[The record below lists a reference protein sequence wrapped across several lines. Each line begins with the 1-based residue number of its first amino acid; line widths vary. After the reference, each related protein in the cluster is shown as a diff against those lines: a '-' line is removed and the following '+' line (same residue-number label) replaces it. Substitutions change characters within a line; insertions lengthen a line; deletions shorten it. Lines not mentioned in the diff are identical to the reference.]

1 MNKKLFI
8 TIFSFAF
15 IFFSCKEEKKE
26 VKKEEL
32 KISVSASQM
41 KENKVKV
48 NNYVHFDLKTDLSI
62 LTEKEKKMLPI
73 LFEIA
78 EIMDDIFWKESFG
91 NKEELLSKIKDES
104 TKKLTK
110 INYGVWD
117 RLDGDK
123 VFLDGIGSKPKGANF
138 YPKDMTKKEFESFAD
153 KGKNSQYSIIIRK
166 KDGSLE
172 NVPYHIAFKNEIK
185 KAVILL
191 KKAAELAEDPGL
203 KNYLKLRANALLTD
217 EYFESDKAWM
227 EMQNNTI
234 DFVVGPIENYEDGLI
249 GKKAAHEAF
258 ILIKDKK
265 WSERLKKYA
274 ALLPALQ
281 KALPVPE
288 EYKKE
293 VPGKNSQLNAYDVIY
308 YAGDC
313 NAGGKTIAINLPNDE
328 RIHLSLGSRRLQ
340 LKNTMRAKFDNILMP
355 ISKVLISEEQRKYI
369 NFDAFFSNTMF
380 HEVAHGLGIKE
391 TINGKGKVREVLKE
405 KYSTL
410 EEGKAD
416 ILGLYMVTKL
426 VEMKELDSDLMTNY
440 VTFMA
445 GIFRSIRF
453 GASSSHGKAN
463 LLRFNFFKEKG
474 AFFKKEDGTYSID
487 FEKMQ
492 AAMNELSV
500 IILKLQGDGD
510 YEAVAKLMEEKCKID
525 ADLQADLDKLKD
537 IPVDVVFNQG
547 LKVIGL

>member
-8 TIFSFAF
+8 TIFSFVF
-15 IFFSCKEEKKE
+15 IFSSCREE
-26 VKKEEL
+26 KKEEL
-32 KISVSASQM
+32 KISVSAIQM

-48 NNYVHFDLKTDLSI
+48 NNYVPFDLKTDLSV

-104 TKKLTK
+104 TKKLIK

-123 VFLDGIGSKPKGANF
+123 VFVEGIGSKPKGANF
-138 YPKDMTKKEFESFAD
+138 YPKDMTKEEFESFAD
-153 KGKNSQYSIIIRK
+153 KGKDSQYSIIIRK
-166 KDGSLE
+166 EDGSLE
-172 NVPYHIAFKNEIK
+172 NVPYHKAFENEIK

-191 KKAAELAEDPGL
+191 KRASELAEDPGL
-203 KNYLKLRANALLTD
+203 KKYLQLRANALLTD

-227 EMQNNTI
+227 EMKNNTI

-249 GKKAAHEAF
+249 GRKAAHEAF

-274 ALLPALQ
+274 ALLPVLQ
-281 KALPVPE
+281 KSLPVPE

-340 LKNTMRAKFDNILMP
+340 LKNTMRAKFDNILLP

-369 NFDAFFSNTMF
+369 DFDAFFSNTMF

-492 AAMNELSV
+492 SAMNELSV

>member
-1 MNKKLFI
+1 L
-8 TIFSFAF
+8 
-15 IFFSCKEEKKE
+15 ER
-26 VKKEEL
+26 
-32 KISVSASQM
+32 
-41 KENKVKV
+41 
-48 NNYVHFDLKTDLSI
+48 
-62 LTEKEKKMLPI
+62 
-73 LFEIA
+73 
-78 EIMDDIFWKESFG
+78 IFW
-91 NKEELLSKIKDES
+91 S
-104 TKKLTK
+104 TKKLIK

-123 VFLDGIGSKPKGANF
+123 VFVEGIGSKPKGANF
-138 YPKDMTKKEFESFAD
+138 YPKDMTKEEFESFAD
-153 KGKNSQYSIIIRK
+153 KGKDSQYSIIIRK
-166 KDGSLE
+166 EDGSLE
-172 NVPYHIAFKNEIK
+172 NVPYHKAFENEIK

-191 KKAAELAEDPGL
+191 KRASELAEDPGL
-203 KNYLKLRANALLTD
+203 KKYLQLRANALLTD

-227 EMQNNTI
+227 EMKNNTI

-249 GKKAAHEAF
+249 GRKAAHEAF

-265 WSERLKKYA
+265 WSERLKKY
-274 ALLPALQ
+274 
-281 KALPVPE
+281 
-288 EYKKE
+288 
-293 VPGKNSQLNAYDVIY
+293 
-308 YAGDC
+308 
-313 NAGGKTIAINLPNDE
+313 GKTIAINLPNDE

-340 LKNTMRAKFDNILMP
+340 LKNTMRAKFDNILLP

-369 NFDAFFSNTMF
+369 DFDAFFSNTMF

-492 AAMNELSV
+492 SAMNELSV